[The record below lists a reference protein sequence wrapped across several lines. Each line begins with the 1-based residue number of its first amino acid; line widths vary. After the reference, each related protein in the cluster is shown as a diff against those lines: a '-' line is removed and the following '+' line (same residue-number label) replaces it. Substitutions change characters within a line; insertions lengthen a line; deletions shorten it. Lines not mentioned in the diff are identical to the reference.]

1 MLVEFFFL
9 VKAFIVYLFI
19 LTGPGLSCGTWGLL
33 PWPGMEP
40 GPPALGAQSLIHWT
54 SREAPWLSFRI
65 CLPLASCRKH
75 EVLDQRRDQ
84 WSADIVSL
92 TANSQQAAHRGQMG
106 PGGAGDPGLPELWM
120 PMAHPSLLPTLDTE
134 GETFALWP
142 KAFHSGERRG
152 CSLGF
157 YNHLECKQMAL
168 GLSPLENEEKM
179 NLRRRAPFLPS

>member
-120 PMAHPSLLPTLDTE
+120 PMAHPSLLPTLDTDN
-134 GETFALWP
+134 GSP
-142 KAFHSGERRG
+142 IPPSHSGHGGRDL
-152 CSLGF
+152 CSLT
-157 YNHLECKQMAL
+157 
-168 GLSPLENEEKM
+168 
-179 NLRRRAPFLPS
+179 